1 MTTPYV
7 TDEQFRDFARKESHG
22 AETPQGDAPETFPGM
37 PTDLAGFRHRW
48 PALVQDNERLAKEL
62 EIERLRLAACGV
74 CALSNT
80 VKSVEARIPPE
91 HPQYSASYG
100 DVCRAVDAEIRYRVA
115 LREVDALLITG
126 QYVAARARIRT
137 ALEV

>member
-48 PALVQDNERLAKEL
+48 PAIVQDNERLAKEL
-62 EIERLRLAACGV
+62 ETERLRLAACS
-74 CALSNT
+74 AAAMMNT
-80 VKSVEARIPPE
+80 P
-91 HPQYSASYG
+91 G
-100 DVCRAVDAEIRYRVA
+100 
-115 LREVDALLITG
+115 G
-126 QYVAARARIRT
+126 VAARLPPSSPYHSSSYRDVCDAVDRELKYRKAIKD
-137 ALEV
+137 AMALIIGGEPVDAHALLHKSLEV